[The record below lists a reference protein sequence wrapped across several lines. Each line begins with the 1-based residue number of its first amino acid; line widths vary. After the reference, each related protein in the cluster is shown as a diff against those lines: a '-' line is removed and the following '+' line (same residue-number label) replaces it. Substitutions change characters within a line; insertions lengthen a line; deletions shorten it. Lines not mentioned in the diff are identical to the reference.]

1 MAYTTRFLWGAFG
14 RKVRRLPSRV
24 VAQMHPPSIAFQM
37 PPAILAVLGVATA
50 FLSPFIGDAF
60 EPYAES
66 LPSYG
71 HEIEHLAMWHGF
83 GLPVVFSIIV
93 IVGGAA
99 LF

>member
-1 MAYTTRFLWGAFG
+1 
-14 RKVRRLPSRV
+14 
-24 VAQMHPPSIAFQM
+24 
-37 PPAILAVLGVATA
+37 VLGVATA

-99 LF
+99 LFLLIRRLRDLLFRYRPLLNAD